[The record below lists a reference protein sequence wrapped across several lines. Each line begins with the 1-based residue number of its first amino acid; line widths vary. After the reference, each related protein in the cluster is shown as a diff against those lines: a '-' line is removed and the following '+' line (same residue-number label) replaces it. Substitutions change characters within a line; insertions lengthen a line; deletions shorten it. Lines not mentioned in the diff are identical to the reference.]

1 MDTLFKIIYRI
12 SRALSAISAAMLAF
26 MILLTVADVILRSAR
41 RPILGT
47 YEIVGLLCAIV
58 IGFSIPYSTWVKGH
72 IRVDFFLIH
81 LPSTAKKVLNILTRC
96 LGIGLFIVI
105 GWNLIV
111 LGKDLSIAGEVTPTR
126 HIPYYPVVYG
136 IGVCCFFQSIVIFCD
151 IIKVLR
157 GKYE

>member
-12 SRALSAISAAMLAF
+12 SRALNVISTGMLAF

-58 IGFSIPYSTWVKGH
+58 IGFSIPYSTWMKGH
-72 IRVDFFLIH
+72 VRVDFFLIY

-96 LGIGLFIVI
+96 LGVGLFIVI

-111 LGKDLSIAGEVTPTR
+111 LGKDLFIAGEVTPTR

-157 GKYE
+157 EKYE